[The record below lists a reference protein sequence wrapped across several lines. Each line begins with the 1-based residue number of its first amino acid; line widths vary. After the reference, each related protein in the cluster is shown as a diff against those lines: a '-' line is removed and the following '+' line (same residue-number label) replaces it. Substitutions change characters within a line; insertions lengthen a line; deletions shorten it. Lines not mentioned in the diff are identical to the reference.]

1 MCIPERI
8 IHVLERYVQC
18 LYQTKRKLFHA
29 VEAVLAAQWR
39 YRGLRCA
46 FTEVWYGVYSWKEE
60 VALDIRIPVSANLML
75 AVSRW
80 SMALGLRSTEPK
92 ASLWVRFSI
101 AVKTG
106 F

>member
-1 MCIPERI
+1 M
-8 IHVLERYVQC
+8 LERYVQY

-39 YRGLRCA
+39 YRGLRGA
-46 FTEVWYGVYSWKEE
+46 FTEVWYVVYSWKEE

-80 SMALGLRSTEPK
+80 SVALGLRFTEPK

-101 AVKTG
+101 AVETS

>member
-1 MCIPERI
+1 M
-8 IHVLERYVQC
+8 LARYVQY
-18 LYQTKRKLFHA
+18 LYQTKRKFFHA

-39 YRGLRCA
+39 CRGLRGA
-46 FTEVWYGVYSWKEE
+46 FAEVWDVVYSWKEE

-80 SMALGLRSTEPK
+80 SMALVLWSAEPK
-92 ASLWVRFSI
+92 ASLRVRFSI
-101 AVKTG
+101 AAKTG